1 MTGNPDDTT
10 PRPPSPDPQRVIQTE
25 PEQCDACDMPMA
37 LYAQLTNP
45 DKGIAYAVIG
55 ATKDI
60 HGLEVW
66 YECDECD
73 AVEELGFLD
82 DLAPAE
88 VEALRTFAAG
98 QGWRAAS
105 TASPSPAACSVPGS
119 PRPCPYL
126 PLHRSPA
133 GWPRN
138 AGPPCMRSSS
148 AWASP

>member
-25 PEQCDACDMPMA
+25 PEQCDACDTPMA

-55 ATKDI
+55 ETKDI

-82 DLAPAE
+82 DLSPPE
-88 VEALRTFAAG
+88 VAALRTFAVG
-98 QGWRAAS
+98 QGWAMYQGDEAEFRQLLDDKDKEYREAERRAGLAEQ
-105 TASPSPAACSVPGS
+105 
-119 PRPCPYL
+119 RRL
-126 PLHRSPA
+126 QRMK
-133 GWPRN
+133 R
-138 AGPPCMRSSS
+138 
-148 AWASP
+148 

>member
-98 QGWRAAS
+98 QGWTMYHGDEAEFRQLLDDKDKEYREAERRAGLAEQ
-105 TASPSPAACSVPGS
+105 
-119 PRPCPYL
+119 RRL
-126 PLHRSPA
+126 QRMK
-133 GWPRN
+133 R
-138 AGPPCMRSSS
+138 
-148 AWASP
+148 

>member
-98 QGWRAAS
+98 QGWTMYQGDEAEFRQLLDDKDKEYREAERRAGLAEQ
-105 TASPSPAACSVPGS
+105 
-119 PRPCPYL
+119 RRL
-126 PLHRSPA
+126 QRMK
-133 GWPRN
+133 R
-138 AGPPCMRSSS
+138 
-148 AWASP
+148 